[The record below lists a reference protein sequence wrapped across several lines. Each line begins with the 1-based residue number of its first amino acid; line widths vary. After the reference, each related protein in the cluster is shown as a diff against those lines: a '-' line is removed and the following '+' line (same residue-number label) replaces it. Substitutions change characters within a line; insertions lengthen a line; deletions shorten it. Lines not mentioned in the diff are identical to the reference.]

1 MKNSK
6 KTVRGILVGAL
17 ALAMGITVLFAGAGK
32 SYAAGEAGLN
42 KKSFNVLT
50 RRTFDLD
57 VKNAPKDAV
66 VTWKSSNPAVAVVD
80 EDGVVTGITKGETKI
95 ICEVTVEGKTQKLT
109 ATAKV
114 RKPAVKIEIINKI
127 DELKYGKDYD
137 LNRALTPSKSN
148 DVTTWTSS
156 DESVATV
163 DKNGVVYG
171 EGNGTVTITATTMS
185 GKTDSVE
192 ITVYGAPEPT
202 QAPDATPAPGSE
214 DKPKPT
220 KAPKPTQAPK
230 PSTGSVYTENFEKGQ
245 GKFSGHGG
253 ASVSIKKSA
262 SAADGTQFLQVSGR
276 SSNWQGTGV
285 EVNGILKLG
294 GTYKLT
300 AYVKQTAA
308 DTENIKATL
317 RKNGG
322 EYSNVSTVAAAK
334 NEWTEIS
341 GEFTVADDTTDL
353 LLYFET
359 DTTIDFMVDKFSI
372 TEVKAGTKLIVEPVD
387 LSKAVV
393 LNVVDLQKGGYDYTF
408 EEAGG
413 AAKLAWS
420 KQYAEAQFKMPQKMK
435 IGDFQEIIM
444 TMSTTDLVGI
454 KLLDSANMS
463 SAITF
468 WWSKGSADMAD
479 ISLSYSKTGYGENEP
494 VSEDLMNKEFDYI
507 GVMAQNGACEALLK
521 SITLVPKQ

>member
-6 KTVRGILVGAL
+6 KTVRGILVGAF

-57 VKNAPKDAV
+57 VANAPKDAV
-66 VTWKSSNPAVAVVD
+66 ITWKSSNPAVAVVD
-80 EDGVVTGITKGETKI
+80 EDGVVTGITKGEAKI
-95 ICEVTVEGKTQKLT
+95 TCEVTVEGKTQKLI

-114 RKPAVKIEIINKI
+114 RKPAVRIEINNKIE
-127 DELKYGKDYD
+127 ELKYGKEYD
-137 LNRALTPSKSN
+137 LNRTLTPSKSN

-171 EGNGTVTITATTMS
+171 EGNGTVIITATTMS

-202 QAPDATPAPGSE
+202 PAPGTTPAPGE
-214 DKPKPT
+214 DPKPT

-230 PSTGSVYTENFEKGQ
+230 PSSNSVYTENFEKGQ

-276 SSNWQGTGV
+276 SATWQGTGV
-285 EVNGILKLG
+285 DVNGILKLG

-300 AYVKQTAA
+300 AYVKQNSA
-308 DTENIKATL
+308 DSENIKATL

-353 LLYFET
+353 LLYFES
-359 DTTIDFMVDKFSI
+359 DTTMDFMVDKFSI

-393 LNVVDLQKGGYDYTF
+393 LKAVELQRGGYDYTF

-413 AAKLAWS
+413 NAKLAWA
-420 KQYAEAQFKMPQKMK
+420 KQYAEAQFKLPQKMK
-435 IGDFQEIIM
+435 IGDFKEIIL
-444 TMSTTDLVGI
+444 TMSSTDLVGV
-454 KLLDSANMS
+454 KLLNSADMS

-479 ISLSYSKTGYGENEP
+479 ITLSYSKTGYGENEQ
-494 VSEDLMNKEFDYI
+494 VADELLNKEFDYI
-507 GVMAQNGACEALLK
+507 GIMAQNAACEAVLK
-521 SITLVPKQ
+521 SITLVPR

>member
-6 KTVRGILVGAL
+6 KTVRGILVGAV

-42 KKSFNVLT
+42 KTSFNVLT

-57 VKNAPKDAV
+57 VKNAPEDAV

-80 EDGVVTGITKGETKI
+80 ENGVVTGITKGEAKI
-95 ICEVTVEGKTQKLT
+95 TCEVTVDGKTQKLT

-114 RKPAVKIEIINKI
+114 RKPAVKIEINNKI
-127 DELKYGKDYD
+127 DELKYGKYYD
-137 LNRALTPSKSN
+137 LNRTLTPSKSN

-192 ITVYGAPEPT
+192 ITVVGAPEPT
-202 QAPDATPAPGSE
+202 QAPGTTPAPG
-214 DKPKPT
+214 DK
-220 KAPKPTQAPK
+220 PKPTQAPK
-230 PSTGSVYTENFEKGQ
+230 ATPTPKPSSDKVYVENFEKGQ

-276 SSNWQGTGV
+276 SSNWMGTGV
-285 EVNGILKLG
+285 EVNGILELG

-300 AYVKQTAA
+300 AYVKQNAA

-322 EYSNVSTVAAAK
+322 EYSNVATVAVAK
-334 NEWTEIS
+334 NEWVEIT

-353 LLYFET
+353 LLYFES
-359 DTTIDFMVDKFSI
+359 DTTIDFMVDKFSL
-372 TEVKAGTKLIVEPVD
+372 TEIKGGTKLIVEPVD

-393 LNVVDLQKGGYDYTF
+393 LNINDLQKGGYDYTYD
-408 EEAGG
+408 EVSGG
-413 AAKLAWS
+413 AKIAWS

-454 KLLDSANMS
+454 KLLDSSNMS

-479 ISLSYSKTGYGENEP
+479 ISLSYSKTGYGESEP
-494 VSEDLMNKEFDYI
+494 ISDEILAKEFDYI
-507 GVMAQNGACEALLK
+507 GIMAQNDACEAIVK